1 MFEKEGNNK
10 KIEVIDSLSGSIGIG
25 QLVLKAAI
33 LIEEGKEIEEIV
45 SIINKY
51 KDNPPFF
58 GTLETLENAIKGGRI
73 NPIAG
78 KIINTLNFKA
88 IIQVADGV
96 VTPIDKAR
104 GEGNSLKKLITLV
117 ESKIKDKEEKVLFIG
132 HANCPEKAQKVRE
145 VMEKDVKY
153 KDVVICE
160 VGSVMGT
167 YTSKGAILIT
177 AI

>member
-1 MFEKEGNNK
+1 M
-10 KIEVIDSLSGSIGIG
+10 
-25 QLVLKAAI
+25 
-33 LIEEGKEIEEIV
+33 
-45 SIINKY
+45 
-51 KDNPPFF
+51 
-58 GTLETLENAIKGGRI
+58 
-73 NPIAG
+73 
-78 KIINTLNFKA
+78 
-88 IIQVADGV
+88 
-96 VTPIDKAR
+96 
-104 GEGNSLKKLITLV
+104 KKLITLV

-160 VGSVMGT
+160 IGSVMGT